1 VSIKLADRSDRKR
14 LFLLIVAVLALYV
27 FVPRLSSFQN
37 SFTTLRQAD
46 IAYIGMGIVFWL
58 ATFPAAALVYILIA
72 PRRLSYWQTLLIQLA
87 SGFTNR
93 LAPLGAGAIAVNVR
107 YLIRRGHSTIQAG
120 SLVAINNILGVIGN
134 AVLLLAAIIIRP
146 DSLNNSLN
154 IHPRT
159 SSLLITIIIVVL
171 LAGLGFITLMSSN
184 LARKIRKAALLL
196 IQRVFRRPHK
206 LFLALLASMAITAG
220 YTFVLYSMGL
230 AFNAHLTIV
239 QALFVLTI
247 GVLAATITPT
257 PGGIGGAEA
266 GLVAALISVG
276 VTSHQALTVALTYRF
291 LVYWLPILPGLAAFQ
306 MILRRRYI

>member
-1 VSIKLADRSDRKR
+1 
-14 LFLLIVAVLALYV
+14 
-27 FVPRLSSFQN
+27 
-37 SFTTLRQAD
+37 
-46 IAYIGMGIVFWL
+46 
-58 ATFPAAALVYILIA
+58 
-72 PRRLSYWQTLLIQLA
+72 
-87 SGFTNR
+87 
-93 LAPLGAGAIAVNVR
+93 
-107 YLIRRGHSTIQAG
+107 
-120 SLVAINNILGVIGN
+120 
-134 AVLLLAAIIIRP
+134 LAAVIIRP

-154 IHPRT
+154 IHPKT

-184 LARKIRKAALLL
+184 LARKIRKAAQLL

-230 AFNAHLTIV
+230 AFNARLTIV